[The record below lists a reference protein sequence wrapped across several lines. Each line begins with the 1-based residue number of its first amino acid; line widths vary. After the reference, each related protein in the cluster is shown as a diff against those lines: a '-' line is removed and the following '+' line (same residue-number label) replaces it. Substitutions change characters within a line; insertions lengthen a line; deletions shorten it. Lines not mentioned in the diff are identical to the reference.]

1 MGKRATAPIA
11 CFLVLVGLVFGV
23 GWNCRSA
30 SAGRAEISGDHVP
43 GEVIVKFKP
52 AVAASTEDAVLATER
67 LTVKHENE
75 RLGFKVVDLPGGTSV
90 AEAVADLSADPRVEY
105 AEPNYI
111 DHVLDEPAMVP
122 DDPLY
127 PSQWHMHGFAE
138 GGIDAQTAWDTEEG
152 DPTVIVAVVDTGVA
166 YENYGSYSQ
175 APDLAGTTFVSPYDA
190 IDLDGHPNDTNGHG
204 THVTGTIAQTTNNA
218 LGCAGAAHG
227 CTIMPVRGIGTHSQM
242 ADAYTWATDHGADVI
257 NYSGGGSASE
267 TKRAACQYAYDNG
280 VTICAATGNDNGPII
295 YPAAYDLYCIAVGAT
310 DRNKNRAWYSNYGP
324 QIDVVGPGGDTTGGS
339 VNGVWQQTYVTE
351 DDPSSGFNYQG
362 WQGTSMATPHVSAT
376 AALYISN
383 SGIINNPDAVRSRL
397 QTTAHDLGGAGWDQY
412 FGYGLVDA
420 NLAVIADN
428 PVPVTTSIS
437 PDNRNAGAPGFT
449 LTVNG
454 AGFVADSQVRWNG
467 SDRTTTY
474 ISGNQLTAQI
484 AAGDITTAGSA
495 LVTVFNPAP
504 GGGTSNVQTFDI
516 QTPVNPAPS
525 ISSLSPDH
533 ATAGGPGFTLTV
545 NGTGFIGDS
554 QVSWNGAN
562 LPTTY
567 VSSTRLTATV
577 PAASIA
583 GGGAAQVCVSNPPP
597 GGGESAAKSFSIVQA
612 ASEWYLAEGTT
623 GWGFDTYVSI
633 VNPNDSAVN
642 AQVTYNTTSG
652 PMDGGTVNM
661 PPESRATVYPRDVL
675 GEADFSTTVTCA
687 GGKPIAVD
695 RTMTW
700 TGTGAAAAE
709 EHSSIGV
716 TAPATTWYLP
726 EGSSAWGFE
735 TWLLIQNPGATG
747 ATCQVTYMLEGEP
760 PVTVQ
765 KGVPAG
771 SRQSFNIAEDIG
783 TRDASISVVSDAP
796 VIPERAMYKDA
807 RREGHDSIG
816 TTTPA
821 ADYYLAEGTTAWG
834 FTTYVLV
841 QNPQD
846 QAADVTVTYMTPEG
860 ALEQPAFSLPANSR
874 KTIRVNDVSP
884 AAGYPIDVSN
894 TDFSTRVHASKPI
907 IAERAMYWESETGQ
921 ACHDSIGMSEP
932 HATFY
937 LPDGQAGA
945 QVETWTLVQ
954 NPNGTPVEVEVTY
967 LSPDGTANKTFTV
980 TIPANSRSTFNMAD
994 QGVDGRAGIMVT
1006 CLTPGAKIM
1015 AERAMY
1021 FDNRSGGTDTIGGYS
1036 D

>member
-1 MGKRATAPIA
+1 MGRKVTIWVA
-11 CFLVLVGLVFGV
+11 CVLLMACLPYGFG
-23 GWNCRSA
+23 W
-30 SAGRAEISGDHVP
+30 AGRAASAAEVEIAGDHVP

-52 AVAASTEDAVLATER
+52 EVGRAGVERALSTER
-67 LTVKHENE
+67 LAVKSENE
-75 RLGFKVVDLPGGTSV
+75 RLGFKVVRVPGGRSV
-90 AEAVADLSADPRVEY
+90 AEEVARLSADPRVEY

-111 DHVLDEPAMVP
+111 DHIDWTPN
-122 DDPLY
+122 DPLFGD
-127 PSQWHMHGFAE
+127 QWHMRDFE
-138 GGIDAQTAWDTEEG
+138 SGGINAQVAWDVERG
-152 DPTVIVAVVDTGVA
+152 DPSVIVAVVDTGVA
-166 YENYGSYSQ
+166 YEDYGSYSR
-175 APDLAGTTFVSPYDA
+175 ASDLAGTSFVTPYDA
-190 IDLDGHPNDTNGHG
+190 VDLDGHPNDTNGHG

-227 CTIMPVRGIGTHSQM
+227 CSIMPVRTLGTGGGSHAMM
-242 ADAYTWATDHGADVI
+242 ADGFTWATDHGADVI
-257 NYSGGGSASE
+257 NYSAGGSDST
-267 TKRAACQYAYDNG
+267 TKRDACQYAYDHG
-280 VTICAATGNDNGPII
+280 VTICAAYGNNGLQDPADAI
-295 YPAAYDLYCIAVGAT
+295 YPAAYDLFVVCVGAT
-310 DRNKNRAWYSNYGP
+310 DRNKVLAWYSNYGVHA
-324 QIDVVGPGGDTTGGS
+324 DVVGPGGDTSGGD

-362 WQGTSMATPHVSAT
+362 WQGTSMATPHVSAA
-376 AALYISN
+376 AALYISKTGD
-383 SGIINNPDAVRSRL
+383 SDPDSVRATL
-397 QTTAHDLGGAGWDQY
+397 QDNAHDLGSAGWDMDY
-412 FGYGLVDA
+412 GYGLVDA
-420 NLAVIADN
+420 FLMLDS
-428 PVPVTTSIS
+428 PPRVTGVT
-437 PDNRNAGAPGFT
+437 PD
-449 LTVNG
+449 
-454 AGFVADSQVRWNG
+454 Q
-467 SDRTTTY
+467 
-474 ISGNQLTAQI
+474 SGNDAPVSVEVS
-484 AAGDITTAGSA
+484 GSA
-495 LVTVFNPAP
+495 FLDGATVKLMKSGQANIP
-504 GGGTSNVQTFDI
+504 
-516 QTPVNPAPS
+516 
-525 ISSLSPDH
+525 
-533 ATAGGPGFTLTV
+533 
-545 NGTGFIGDS
+545 GTGVTI
-554 QVSWNGAN
+554 
-562 LPTTY
+562 
-567 VSSTRLTATV
+567 VSSTRLECEFDL
-577 PAASIA
+577 S
-583 GGGAAQVCVSNPPP
+583 GAAPGAWNAVVRNPDGRTGTLSGGFTVVP
-597 GGGESAAKSFSIVQA
+597 GNNSV
-612 ASEWYLAEGTT
+612 WYLAEGTT

-695 RTMTW
+695 RTMIW

-747 ATCQVTYMLEGEP
+747 ANCQVTYMLDGEP
-760 PVTVQ
+760 PITVQ
-765 KGVPAG
+765 KSVPAG
-771 SRQSFNIAEDIG
+771 SRQSFDISEDIG
-783 TRDASISVVSDAP
+783 QKDASIKVTSDVP

-860 ALEQPAFSLPANSR
+860 ALEQPTFSLPANSR

-884 AAGYPIDVSN
+884 EAGYPIDVSN
-894 TDFSTRVHASKPI
+894 TDFSTRVHGTQPI

-937 LPDGQAGA
+937 LPDGQVGST
-945 QVETWTLVQ
+945 VETWTLVQ
-954 NPNGTPVEVEVTY
+954 NPNGTPVQVEVTY

-994 QGVDGRAGIMVT
+994 QGVDGRAGIVVT
-1006 CLTPGAKIM
+1006 CTTPGKKIM